1 MVVIITLVTATISS
15 LVTFQSTYGVHLPMM
30 IERKAPPAITGD
42 NVYVAWR
49 TNKTGNDEVLFRA
62 SPIRDKHLAIKSI

>member
-1 MVVIITLVTATISS
+1 MI
-15 LVTFQSTYGVHLPMM
+15 

-49 TNKTGNDEVLFRA
+49 TNKTGNDEVLLEQA
-62 SPIRDKHLAIKSI
+62 PIRDKHLAIKSI